1 MKKALSILLT
11 LALLLLA
18 SSFAFAEETAE
29 PAEARELPAE
39 LFDLWDYGGES
50 PAWVDSA
57 VPVAEGVLL
66 APKAVAEIPA
76 EQLAVTDGESTWAVK
91 AVVQDGASLLAMVFY
106 DPAEKPARWGAWQL
120 LAWGDETPA
129 SSCIVRFGDRFGS
142 RINRGVLSAEEFTRN
157 GRRFLLLDL
166 TDPAPVGSPV
176 LTADG
181 LLAGVV
187 TAQWAEGVNRV
198 LVLPAEGVAE
208 CVAGVAG
215 LLAGLPAWSEAPEGL
230 SVTLLSNT
238 VVIDWT
244 GMTLPEKKDGEDIWI
259 VLVDTGNDF
268 LTSYPAEANERVIS
282 MLLTPGR
289 FYIVGPVVSAG
300 RPAALPE
307 SYASVYVPQMGKLTE
322 YGFRPV
328 LTAIAEAPEGGLKK
342 GEAPVPVM
350 EVTEELLRSGR
361 AYFYSHSTYEVTE
374 NIEGKSLLV
383 TLTDPNG
390 NNYRYESGWLYSPD
404 YMAEDIWYMPLSDTN
419 LTAILNADG
428 YPAGLY
434 RVAFYVDGRLADEF
448 SFELKQEQ

>member
-1 MKKALSILLT
+1 MKKLICCML

-18 SSFAFAEETAE
+18 LPFACAEETAE
-29 PAEARELPAE
+29 PAETPALPAE

-50 PAWVDSA
+50 PVWIGFA
-57 VPVAEGVLL
+57 VPVTDGILL
-66 APKAVAEIPA
+66 APRTAAEIPV
-76 EQLAVTDGESTWAVK
+76 EQLAVTDGENAWTVET
-91 AVVQDGASLLAMVFY
+91 VVRDSGDLLSLVFY
-106 DPAEKPARWGAWQL
+106 NPSEKPARWGAWQL
-120 LAWGDETPA
+120 MAWGDETPA

-181 LLAGVV
+181 RLAGIV

-198 LVLPAEGVAE
+198 LVLPAEGIAE
-208 CVAGVAG
+208 SVSGVAG
-215 LLAGLPAWSEAPEGL
+215 LLSGLPAWGEAPEGL
-230 SVTLLSNT
+230 SVTLDRNT
-238 VVIDWT
+238 AVIDWT
-244 GMTLPEKKDGEDIWI
+244 GMALPEKKDGEDVWM

-268 LTSYPAEANERVIS
+268 LTSFPADVQDRAIS
-282 MLLTPGR
+282 VLLTPGR

-300 RPAALPE
+300 RPAAVPE
-307 SYASVYVPQMGKLTE
+307 SFVSVYVPQMGKLTE
-322 YGFRPV
+322 YGFTPV
-328 LTAIAEAPEGGLKK
+328 LTAIAEAPEGGLKE
-342 GEAPVPVM
+342 GEAPVPVT
-350 EVTEELLRSGR
+350 EVTGELLRSGR

-404 YMAEDIWYMPLSDTN
+404 YMAEDIWYAPLSEMN
-419 LTAILNADG
+419 LTTILDAEG
-428 YPAGLY
+428 YPAGVY
-434 RVAFYVDGRLADEF
+434 RVAFYVDGMLGEEF
-448 SFELKQEQ
+448 SFELKQKQ